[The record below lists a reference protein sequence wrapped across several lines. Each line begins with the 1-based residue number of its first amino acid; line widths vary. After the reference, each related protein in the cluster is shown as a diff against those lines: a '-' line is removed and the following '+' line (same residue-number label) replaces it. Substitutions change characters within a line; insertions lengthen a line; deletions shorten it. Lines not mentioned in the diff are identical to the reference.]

1 LCNRLEAAALVNWG
15 RSSIRWAAIFER
27 FVATGYRRPLL
38 SFLLGLSD
46 GGWCAVPLADDVD
59 PLTALQQRRIA
70 LQARSSAFGYTS
82 SRVGWWI
89 SAFNSQIEK
98 SDGGERKGIN
108 NLKRLM
114 SERGALGRV
123 ARSFMSR
130 RRHLTHALPY
140 VSWLSFQ

>member
-15 RSSIRWAAIFER
+15 RSRIRWEAIFER

-70 LQARSSAFGYTS
+70 LQARSTAFGYIS

-89 SAFNSQIEK
+89 SAFSSQVEE

-108 NLKRLM
+108 NLKRLI
-114 SERGALGRV
+114 SERGAVARM

-130 RRHLTHALPY
+130 RRHLMHVLPY
-140 VSWLSFQ
+140 LSWFSSQ